1 MKEITMEDIRRAD
14 RYWED
19 REQDVWRAARENG
32 LSQRLEALIK
42 RTDFDMGSFLFELFD
57 NGDAD
62 LKTVNISAELV
73 ELFNN

>member
-19 REQDVWRAARENG
+19 REQDVWRAAHENG
-32 LSQRLEALIK
+32 LSHKLEALIK

-62 LKTVNISAELV
+62 LKTVDISAGLV
-73 ELFNN
+73 ELFNH